1 MSIHSRPAL
10 LLCLCAA
17 VCLTGESQAFTLHRI
32 AASLDV
38 SHVASNASQTGAISS
53 STRQPMTPA
62 NAALN
67 APSTEIEI
75 RLAAESDVEIQVV
88 DEAGMRVCGA
98 RVHMPAGVQ
107 KLGFCGRDAQ
117 GRELPNGV
125 YYYNVI
131 VGDDVSTTRVT
142 IAR

>member
-1 MSIHSRPAL
+1 LCASVS
-10 LLCLCAA
+10 LCL
-17 VCLTGESQAFTLHRI
+17 VGSSYAFSLHRI
-32 AASLDV
+32 AASLDMG
-38 SHVASNASQTGAISS
+38 HIAAATQTGAVLSNVHLAVA
-53 STRQPMTPA
+53 PA
-62 NAALN
+62 AAELN

-75 RLAAESDVEIQVV
+75 HIITECDVEIQIV
-88 DEAGMRVCGA
+88 DEDGVRVSGA

-107 KLGFCGRDAQ
+107 KVGFCGRDAQ
-117 GRELPNGV
+117 GKALPNGV